1 MEDLEELKQEVKNTL
16 ITDLGEEGYYKRIA
30 ESLEKLVPIKELVD
44 AMFKD
49 EEVSLEEKREEF
61 KNAVMDALVFEQY
74 EDENDQIFYIGY
86 YELVLDVFE
95 F

>member
-1 MEDLEELKQEVKNTL
+1 MEDLEELKQEVKTTL
-16 ITDLGEEGYYKRIA
+16 IKEIGEEGYYKRIS
-30 ESLEKLVPIKELVD
+30 ESLEKLVPIKEMVD
-44 AMFKD
+44 IMFKD
-49 EEVSLEEKREEF
+49 EEVSVEEKREEF

-74 EDENDQIFYIGY
+74 EEDNDQIFYIGY